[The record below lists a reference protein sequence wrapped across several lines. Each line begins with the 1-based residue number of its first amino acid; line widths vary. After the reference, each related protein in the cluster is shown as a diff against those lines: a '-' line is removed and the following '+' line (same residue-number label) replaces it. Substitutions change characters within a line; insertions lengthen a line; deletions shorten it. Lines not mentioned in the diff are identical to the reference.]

1 MRRLRVSNGAW
12 ICAGLIGAAAVA
24 PASVYAATL
33 TKTLIAGPGG
43 TNVASVTGQHQLLT
57 TQIAPAQVIRA
68 VKSLNTAGC
77 TSVYTPP
84 TSKAVVVTSVVF
96 NYGTGIEGSE
106 QFGGLVDRCG
116 VGATVYDQFDGVEKF
131 GTMQHSFPTGVPMP
145 SIALTNS
152 GASVTVFVYGY
163 LIPVTALP

>member
-1 MRRLRVSNGAW
+1 MRCPRMSTGAW

-57 TQIAPAQVIRA
+57 TQIAPAQVVRA
-68 VKSLNTAGC
+68 VKNLNSAGC
-77 TSVYTPP
+77 TTVYTPP
-84 TSKAVVVTSVVF
+84 AGKAIVVTSVVF
-96 NYGTGIEGSE
+96 TYGTGIDGNE
-106 QFGGLVDRCG
+106 QFGGLVDHCG
-116 VGATVYDQFDGVEKF
+116 LGSTVYDQFDAVDKF
-131 GTMQHSFPTGVPMP
+131 GTIQHTFPTGVPMA

-152 GASVTVFVYGY
+152 GASVTVFAYGY
-163 LIPVTALP
+163 LIPASALP